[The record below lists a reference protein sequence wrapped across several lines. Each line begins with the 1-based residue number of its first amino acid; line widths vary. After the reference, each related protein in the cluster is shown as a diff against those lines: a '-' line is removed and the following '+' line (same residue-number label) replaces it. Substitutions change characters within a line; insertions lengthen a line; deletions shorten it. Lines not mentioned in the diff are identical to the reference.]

1 MDSLSP
7 TSSLAFDVHCFVHL
21 ANLTEMKSQSCFDF
35 HVIVLGDYLY
45 INIYIM
51 YIHIYTHTQIV
62 IKGAMNIK
70 REQRE
75 LCGVFGGGER
85 KGKLA

>member
-1 MDSLSP
+1 
-7 TSSLAFDVHCFVHL
+7 
-21 ANLTEMKSQSCFDF
+21 
-35 HVIVLGDYLY
+35 
-45 INIYIM
+45 M